1 MSRDRHPKQPRA
13 YRDHLFQPLQGFS
26 YLLQEPRGF
35 CRRAETAG
43 PRAAAVQERETK
55 RQRPYY
61 QVPGAVTA
69 MPPTRRAGAGSP
81 RFRWRGLGSSG
92 DSGRP
97 PAVAASL
104 QALPVT
110 SHSFS
115 LCLLSS
121 LAVTRT
127 LAHQVRPISHL
138 QSLHGIRSP
147 KTLPRRRHAPR
158 FQKWGVDTFLGG
170 TTFNPVIRLTPWR
183 GPKLQTGLRGSSPRQ
198 TLAEAQ
204 RGGLGSTPQTHCVP
218 EAGGFVARPGW
229 AGPLSPGHDASGG
242 RQEQLCGVCPTT
254 WGRSC
259 ASQEPLPC
267 SERLYFLLP
276 VSTLLTS
283 LEALWGGC

>member
-1 MSRDRHPKQPRA
+1 MHTGTTCSNPSRDSPTCSRNPRGSAAGLRLHAPGRQPSKNVKPKGRDHIIRFLGLSRRRHPHA
-13 YRDHLFQPLQGFS
+13 GL
-26 YLLQEPRGF
+26 EPEVRGS
-35 CRRAETAG
+35 AG
-43 PRAAAVQERETK
+43 EGCDPPGTPGVPQLWL
-55 RQRPYY
+55 RPS
-61 QVPGAVTA
+61 
-69 MPPTRRAGAGSP
+69 R
-81 RFRWRGLGSSG
+81 
-92 DSGRP
+92 
-97 PAVAASL
+97 
-104 QALPVT
+104 
-110 SHSFS
+110 
-115 LCLLSS
+115 LCLRLHTASPCVCFP

-138 QSLHGIRSP
+138 QSLHGIGSP
-147 KTLPRRRHAPR
+147 KTLPQRQHAPR
-158 FQKWGVDTFLGG
+158 FQKWGVDIFFGG

-229 AGPLSPGHDASGG
+229 AGPLSPEHDASGG

-259 ASQEPLPC
+259 ASREPLT
-267 SERLYFLLP
+267 SAERLYFLLP

-283 LEALWGGC
+283 LEALWGDR